1 MFDLQRDLINNT
13 GKREYNSEELAKTEK
28 YIHLENETKRN
39 LVKSM
44 NIFLEKNVINDANF
58 YAKSKICID
67 KKEIKKIIFYPA
79 FYGEAKEEEGRNTS
93 TNLISNL
100 SEQQLFYDIQY
111 KQTVK

>member
-58 YAKSKICID
+58 RFCIKCTSFNPFFSKN
-67 KKEIKKIIFYPA
+67 Y
-79 FYGEAKEEEGRNTS
+79 S
-93 TNLISNL
+93 LI
-100 SEQQLFYDIQY
+100 
-111 KQTVK
+111 